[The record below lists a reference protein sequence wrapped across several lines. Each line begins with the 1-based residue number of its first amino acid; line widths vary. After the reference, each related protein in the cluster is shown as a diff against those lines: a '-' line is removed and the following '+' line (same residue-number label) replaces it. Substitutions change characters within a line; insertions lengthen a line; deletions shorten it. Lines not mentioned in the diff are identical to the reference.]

1 MHLHL
6 TEVSDRHCLHA
17 DIPQLQSAP
26 TLTST
31 TNVNTTMVSWSPTEF
46 APKSYTISYSCQ
58 LICGSSVTQQTIT
71 VNGSLTTK
79 IITTDPGSSCVFY
92 LTAEFGNSIVSNIV
106 ISSTN
111 TTSAGRIYNTIV
123 ISISWIYI

>member
-6 TEVSDRHCLHA
+6 TEVSDRHCLHV

-26 TLTST
+26 TLTTT
-31 TNVNTTMVSWSPTEF
+31 TNINATMVSWSPTEF
-46 APKSYTISYSCQ
+46 SPKSYTILHSCQ
-58 LICGSSVTQQTIT
+58 LICGSSETQQTMIT

-79 IITTDPGSSCVFY
+79 IIMTDPGSSCVFY

-123 ISISWIYI
+123 ISWM